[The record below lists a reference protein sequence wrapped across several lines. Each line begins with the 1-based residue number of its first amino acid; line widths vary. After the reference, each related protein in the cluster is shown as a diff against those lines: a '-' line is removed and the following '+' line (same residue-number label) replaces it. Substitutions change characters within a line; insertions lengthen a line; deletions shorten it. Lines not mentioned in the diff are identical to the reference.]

1 MNSLILVAAGKGTR
15 MNAAK
20 NKLFLEYQGYPLI
33 YYTLKN
39 IQKSRLLSEL
49 IVVAS
54 KEELSIFLPLVE
66 SLNFKIPV
74 KFASGGAR
82 RIDSVRNGLAQV
94 SDRSEKVLVH
104 DGARPFVDG
113 EIIDLAFI
121 SIDSRHPAVMVGIP
135 CVDTMKAVSYDT
147 IVKTLDR
154 SNLIWAQTP
163 QGAYTDIFQKAVS
176 ALENDSTITDDASIL
191 ENAGIKVSVVPGK
204 ESYFKVTTPEDWD
217 RFKTMMNKDNAFCR
231 IGQGYDIHQMDE
243 SSPLV
248 IGGVK
253 IRDHHGL
260 KGHSDADV
268 LIHAIIDALLGA
280 AGLRD
285 IGYYF
290 PDTDDRYKGISSLK
304 LLENVGKMI
313 TESGF
318 LIGNID
324 TTVIAE
330 KPKLAG
336 YIDTMKANIAGV
348 LDIPVSKLGI
358 KAKTNEKLDAAGRE
372 EGIASFASAILFRRD
387 F

>member
-1 MNSLILVAAGKGTR
+1 
-15 MNAAK
+15 
-20 NKLFLEYQGYPLI
+20 
-33 YYTLKN
+33 
-39 IQKSRLLSEL
+39 
-49 IVVAS
+49 
-54 KEELSIFLPLVE
+54 
-66 SLNFKIPV
+66 
-74 KFASGGAR
+74 
-82 RIDSVRNGLAQV
+82 
-94 SDRSEKVLVH
+94 
-104 DGARPFVDG
+104 
-113 EIIDLAFI
+113 
-121 SIDSRHPAVMVGIP
+121 
-135 CVDTMKAVSYDT
+135 
-147 IVKTLDR
+147 
-154 SNLIWAQTP
+154 
-163 QGAYTDIFQKAVS
+163 
-176 ALENDSTITDDASIL
+176 
-191 ENAGIKVSVVPGK
+191 
-204 ESYFKVTTPEDWD
+204 
-217 RFKTMMNKDNAFCR
+217 MNKDNAFCR